1 MKNSRKKKIS
11 KSDMAFQIVAYM
23 VFSFIFLI
31 CAYPFYYLLICTIS
45 DNKLVDLNAVTVLPR
60 GVHFNNYMEVL
71 KLERIRDSAIISVL
85 RTVIGTGIS
94 LLVTA
99 YMAYFF
105 SKEIM
110 WHRKLFYRL
119 TVATMYFSAG
129 IIPIYLN
136 LKMFGLLNNFWV
148 YVIPTCFS
156 VYNMILVKTYMESLP
171 GSLEES
177 AEIDGAGYMVRFFMI
192 VLPLSKPILATVG
205 LFAAV
210 AQWNSVFDTKL
221 YVTNSK
227 LYTMQFV
234 LYEYYNQIK
243 SIQQTMDQL
252 GGSELVNA
260 SSTTSVRLTMTA
272 VTVIPV
278 MCIYPFIQKY
288 YMKGIM
294 IGAVKG

>member
-1 MKNSRKKKIS
+1 MKSRRKRMS
-11 KSDMAFQIVAYM
+11 RSDLGFHIVAYLL
-23 VFSFIFLI
+23 FSLIFLI

-45 DNKLVDLNAVTVLPR
+45 DNKLVELNAITILPR
-60 GVHFNNYMEVL
+60 GIHFNNYKEVL
-71 KLERIRDSAIISVL
+71 RLERIRTSAVISIL
-85 RTVIGTGIS
+85 RTVLGTGIN
-94 LLVTA
+94 LLFTA

-105 SKEIM
+105 TKEIM

-136 LKMFGLLNNFWV
+136 LKMFGLLNSFWV
-148 YVIPTCFS
+148 YIIPTCFS

-171 GSLEES
+171 SSLEES
-177 AEIDGAGYMVRFFMI
+177 AEIDGAGYLIRFFKI

-205 LFAAV
+205 LFSAV
-210 AQWNSVFDTKL
+210 TQWNNVFDTKL

-227 LYTMQFV
+227 LYTLQFV

-243 SIQQTMDQL
+243 SLQQTMDQL
-252 GGSELVNA
+252 GGSELVQA

>member
-1 MKNSRKKKIS
+1 MKARRKKMS
-11 KSDMAFQIVAYM
+11 RSDLGFHIVAYL
-23 VFSFIFLI
+23 VFSLIFLI

-45 DNKLVDLNAVTVLPR
+45 DNKLVELNAITILPR
-60 GVHFNNYMEVL
+60 GIHFNNYKEVL
-71 KLERIRDSAIISVL
+71 KLERIRTSAVISVL
-85 RTVIGTGIS
+85 RTVLGTGIS
-94 LLVTA
+94 LLFTA

-110 WHRKLFYRL
+110 WHRKLFYRM

-129 IIPIYLN
+129 IIPTYLN

-148 YVIPTCFS
+148 YIIPTCFS

-171 GSLEES
+171 SSLEES
-177 AEIDGAGYMVRFFMI
+177 AEIDGAGYLIRFFKI

-205 LFAAV
+205 LFSAV
-210 AQWNSVFDTKL
+210 TQWNNVFDTKL

-227 LYTMQFV
+227 LYTLQFV

-243 SIQQTMDQL
+243 SLQQTMDQL
-252 GGSELVNA
+252 GGSELVQA